1 MTFVDGAGWRR
12 KEEAGGG
19 WGGHTAHVQARYWSS
34 NGEAGAAWRFR
45 MKARGMEEWQ
55 DMRLDSQVGATMDMQ
70 VDLSSSCPSFQEH
83 LPPTPN
89 IC

>member
-1 MTFVDGAGWRR
+1 MVLVREEWRR
-12 KEEAGGG
+12 QERMRVGRAYSSCAG
-19 WGGHTAHVQARYWSS
+19 TCWSS
-34 NGEAGAAWRFR
+34 NGGAGAAWRFR

-70 VDLSSSCPSFQEH
+70 VDLSNSHPSFWEH

-89 IC
+89 LC